1 MSEAPEYILY
11 VGFIDPAILK
21 LDEMLHQIIFRG
33 KNCEKVQ

>member
-11 VGFIDPAILK
+11 VGFIDLAISK
-21 LDEMLHQIIFRG
+21 LDDMLYPNLFRG